1 MTPTRPVL
9 LALILLAVCLSL
21 PGCKKTNKNLTKANL
36 DKIKVGMTP
45 AEVEAILGRG
55 EDDSEG
61 LGLSEG
67 SSVAGAAGIGGD
79 LSSVSRQRS
88 TIKWVKWGDDKKFIR
103 IGFDNGKVVEGKI
116 ESKGL

>member
-1 MTPTRPVL
+1 MMPTRPLV
-9 LALILLAVCLSL
+9 LALMLLLVCMAL
-21 PGCKKTNKNLTKANL
+21 PGCKKANKNLTKANL
-36 DKIKVGMTP
+36 DRIKVGMTV
-45 AEVEAILGRG
+45 AEVEAILGHG

-79 LSSVSRQRS
+79 LSSVSRTRS

-103 IGFDNGKVVEGKI
+103 IGFDNGKVAEGKI
-116 ESKGL
+116 DSKGL